1 MYLLKLVELM
11 RQLSD
16 ERNLHSTMYLLKQT
30 ATDAATTATNN
41 LHSTMYLLKHVVLN
55 DIILIS

>member
-1 MYLLKLVELM
+1 MYLLKLYGHSSYF
-11 RQLSD
+11 QNYN
-16 ERNLHSTMYLLKQT
+16 NLHSTMYLLKLYEVSTSDEQL
-30 ATDAATTATNN
+30 AN